1 MLMSIRMPVSVLI
14 METASAP
21 ALSAASAI
29 SEISVTFGESF
40 HHQRLFLQCARTAF
54 VMSSTPAQLVPNCT
68 PPCFTFG
75 QEMFISD
82 HVDVGV
88 IQFFPPWRSNPP
100 GVLPAMFAMMVTPA
114 RAATGDLFR

>member
-1 MLMSIRMPVSVLI
+1 MIGRFVLMSIRMPVSVLI

-29 SEISVTFGESF
+29 SEMSVTFGESF
-40 HHQRLFLQCARTAF
+40 TISGFLQCARTAF

-75 QEMFISD
+75 QEMFISIMSMS
-82 HVDVGV
+82 VS
-88 IQFFPPWRSNPP
+88 FSFS
-100 GVLPAMFAMMVTPA
+100 AMAQ
-114 RAATGDLFR
+114 

>member
-1 MLMSIRMPVSVLI
+1 MRRATGRTAGPDKPPVLFAKIIFLRRTSTAMPVSVLI

-40 HHQRLFLQCARTAF
+40 TISGFLQCARTAF

-75 QEMFISD
+75 QEMFISIMSMS
-82 HVDVGV
+82 VS
-88 IQFFPPWRSNPP
+88 FSFS
-100 GVLPAMFAMMVTPA
+100 AMAQ
-114 RAATGDLFR
+114 